1 MTTVAKKQKFNKLD
15 DTVEVLLGTM
25 PVTLR
30 MKMRYERLRS
40 EIFNDDYLFEE
51 PKFKKNFSPA
61 PPPPPAVVE
70 VPKEIPTRTKTFW
83 TDERIAK
90 LRELYPKMKARE
102 VAEELGVTRVAL
114 YSAVSLFKCQKQ
126 IKTNYVHSKKF

>member
-1 MTTVAKKQKFNKLD
+1 MTITVKKRKFNTLD

-30 MKMRYERLRS
+30 MKLRYERLRS
-40 EIFNDDYLFEE
+40 EIFTDDYLFEE
-51 PKFKKNFSPA
+51 PKFLKKFSPA
-61 PPPPPAVVE
+61 PPPPAVVE
-70 VPKEIPTRTKTFW
+70 APKERAKRTKTFW
-83 TDERIAK
+83 TDDRIAK

-102 VAEELGVTRVAL
+102 VAKELGVTQVAL

-126 IKTNYVHSKKF
+126 IKSNYVHSKKF

>member
-1 MTTVAKKQKFNKLD
+1 
-15 DTVEVLLGTM
+15 M
-25 PVTLR
+25 PVTLS

-51 PKFKKNFSPA
+51 PKFLKKFSPA
-61 PPPPPAVVE
+61 PPPAAVVE
-70 VPKEIPTRTKTFW
+70 APKERAKRTKTFW

-102 VAEELGVTRVAL
+102 VAKELGVTRVAL

-126 IKTNYVHSKKF
+126 IKSNYVHSKKF

>member
-1 MTTVAKKQKFNKLD
+1 MTTVAKKKKFNRLN
-15 DTVEVLLGTM
+15 DTVEVLLATM

-40 EIFNDDYLFEE
+40 EIFNDDYLFEG

-61 PPPPPAVVE
+61 PPPPAVVE
-70 VPKEIPTRTKTFW
+70 TPKERAKRTKTFW

-102 VAEELGVTRVAL
+102 VAKELGVTRVAL
-114 YSAVSLFKCQKQ
+114 YSAASLFECQKQ
-126 IKTNYVHSKKF
+126 IKSNYVHSKKF

>member
-1 MTTVAKKQKFNKLD
+1 MTTVAKKQKFNTLD
-15 DTVEVLLGTM
+15 STVEVLLGTM

-30 MKMRYERLRS
+30 MQKRFERLKRQ
-40 EIFNDDYLFEE
+40 IFNDDYLFEG

-61 PPPPPAVVE
+61 PPPPAVVE
-70 VPKEIPTRTKTFW
+70 APKERVKRTKTFW

-102 VAEELGVTRVAL
+102 VAKELGVTRVAL

-126 IKTNYVHSKKF
+126 IKSNYVHSKKF

>member
-1 MTTVAKKQKFNKLD
+1 MTTVVKKQKFNTLD
-15 DTVEVLLGTM
+15 STVEVLLGTM

-30 MKMRYERLRS
+30 MQKRFERLKRQ
-40 EIFNDDYLFEE
+40 IFNDDYLFEE
-51 PKFKKNFSPA
+51 PKFLKKFSHA
-61 PPPPPAVVE
+61 PPPPAVVE
-70 VPKEIPTRTKTFW
+70 APKERAKRTKTFW

-102 VAEELGVTRVAL
+102 VARELGVTRVAL

-126 IKTNYVHSKKF
+126 IKSNYVHSKKF

>member
-1 MTTVAKKQKFNKLD
+1 MTTVVKKQKFNTLD
-15 DTVEVLLGTM
+15 STVEVLLGTM

-30 MKMRYERLRS
+30 MQKRFERLKRQ
-40 EIFNDDYLFEE
+40 IFNDDYLFEE
-51 PKFKKNFSPA
+51 PKFKKKFSPA
-61 PPPPPAVVE
+61 PPPPAVVE
-70 VPKEIPTRTKTFW
+70 APQERAKRTKTFW

-102 VAEELGVTRVAL
+102 VARELGVTRVAL

-126 IKTNYVHSKKF
+126 IKSNYVHSKKF

>member
-1 MTTVAKKQKFNKLD
+1 MTTVAKKQKFNTLD
-15 DTVEVLLGTM
+15 STVEVLLGTM

-30 MKMRYERLRS
+30 MQKRFERLKRQ
-40 EIFNDDYLFEE
+40 IFNDDYLFEE
-51 PKFKKNFSPA
+51 SKFLKKFSPA
-61 PPPPPAVVE
+61 PPPPAVVE
-70 VPKEIPTRTKTFW
+70 APKERAKRTKTFW

-102 VAEELGVTRVAL
+102 VARELGVTRVAL

-126 IKTNYVHSKKF
+126 IKSNYVHSKKF

>member
-1 MTTVAKKQKFNKLD
+1 MTTVAKKQKFNTLD

-40 EIFNDDYLFEE
+40 EIFNDGYLFEE

-61 PPPPPAVVE
+61 PPPSAVVE
-70 VPKEIPTRTKTFW
+70 APKERAKRTKTFW
-83 TDERIAK
+83 TDDRIAK

-102 VAEELGVTRVAL
+102 VAKELGVTRVAL

-126 IKTNYVHSKKF
+126 IKSNYVHSKKF

>member
-1 MTTVAKKQKFNKLD
+1 MTTVAKKKKFNTLD

-30 MKMRYERLRS
+30 MQYRFERLKRQ
-40 EIFNDDYLFEE
+40 IFNDDNLFEE
-51 PKFKKNFSPA
+51 SIFKKNFSPA
-61 PPPPPAVVE
+61 PPPPAVVE
-70 VPKEIPTRTKTFW
+70 APKERTKRTKTFW

-102 VAEELGVTRVAL
+102 VAKELGVTRVAL

-126 IKTNYVHSKKF
+126 IKTNYVHSTG

>member
-1 MTTVAKKQKFNKLD
+1 MTTVAKKQKFNTLD
-15 DTVEVLLGTM
+15 STVEVLLGTM

-30 MKMRYERLRS
+30 MQKRFERLKRQ
-40 EIFNDDYLFEE
+40 IFNDDYLFEG

-61 PPPPPAVVE
+61 PPPPAVVE
-70 VPKEIPTRTKTFW
+70 TPKERAKRTKTFW

-102 VAEELGVTRVAL
+102 VAKELGVTRVAL

-126 IKTNYVHSKKF
+126 IKSNYVHSKKF

>member
-1 MTTVAKKQKFNKLD
+1 MKTVAKKQKFNTLD
-15 DTVEVLLGTM
+15 STVEVLLGTM

-51 PKFKKNFSPA
+51 PKFLKKFSPA
-61 PPPPPAVVE
+61 PPPPAVVE
-70 VPKEIPTRTKTFW
+70 APKERAKRTKTFW
-83 TDERIAK
+83 TEKRIAK
-90 LRELYPKMKARE
+90 LRELYPKKSARE

>member
-1 MTTVAKKQKFNKLD
+1 MTTVAKKQKFNTLD
-15 DTVEVLLGTM
+15 STVEVLLGTM
-25 PVTLR
+25 PVTLS

-51 PKFKKNFSPA
+51 SKFLKKFSPA
-61 PPPPPAVVE
+61 PPPPAVVE
-70 VPKEIPTRTKTFW
+70 APKRAKRMKTFW

-102 VAEELGVTRVAL
+102 VAKELGVTRVAL

>member
-1 MTTVAKKQKFNKLD
+1 MTTVAKKQKFNTLD

-40 EIFNDDYLFEE
+40 KIFNDDYLFEG

-61 PPPPPAVVE
+61 PPPPAVVE
-70 VPKEIPTRTKTFW
+70 APKERVKRTKTFW
-83 TDERIAK
+83 TNERIAK

-102 VAEELGVTRVAL
+102 VAKELGVTRVAL

>member
-1 MTTVAKKQKFNKLD
+1 MTTVVKKQKFNTLD
-15 DTVEVLLGTM
+15 STVEVLLGTM

-30 MKMRYERLRS
+30 MQKRFERLKRQ
-40 EIFNDDYLFEE
+40 IFNDDYLFEE
-51 PKFKKNFSPA
+51 PKFKKKFSPA
-61 PPPPPAVVE
+61 PPPPAVVE
-70 VPKEIPTRTKTFW
+70 APKERANRTKTFG

-90 LRELYPKMKARE
+90 VRELYPKKSARE
-102 VAEELGVTRVAL
+102 VAKELGVTRVAL

>member
-1 MTTVAKKQKFNKLD
+1 MTITAKKQKFNTLD
-15 DTVEVLLGTM
+15 STVEVLLGTM

-30 MKMRYERLRS
+30 MQKRFERLKRQ
-40 EIFNDDYLFEE
+40 IFNDDYLFEE
-51 PKFKKNFSPA
+51 PKFKKKFSPA
-61 PPPPPAVVE
+61 PPPPAVVE
-70 VPKEIPTRTKTFW
+70 APKERAKRTKTFW

-102 VAEELGVTRVAL
+102 VAKELGVTRVAL

>member
-1 MTTVAKKQKFNKLD
+1 MTTVAKKQKFNTLD
-15 DTVEVLLGTM
+15 STVEVLLGTM

-30 MKMRYERLRS
+30 MQKRFERLKRQ
-40 EIFNDDYLFEE
+40 IFNDDYLFEE
-51 PKFKKNFSPA
+51 SKFLKKFSPA
-61 PPPPPAVVE
+61 PPPPAVVE
-70 VPKEIPTRTKTFW
+70 APKERVKRMKTFW

-102 VAEELGVTRVAL
+102 VAKELGVTRVAL

>member
-1 MTTVAKKQKFNKLD
+1 MTTVAKKKKFNRLN
-15 DTVEVLLGTM
+15 DTVEVLLATM

-40 EIFNDDYLFEE
+40 EIFNDDYLFEG

-61 PPPPPAVVE
+61 PPPPAVVE
-70 VPKEIPTRTKTFW
+70 APKERVKRTKTFW

-102 VAEELGVTRVAL
+102 VAKELGVTRVAL

-126 IKTNYVHSKKF
+126 IKSNYVHSKKF

>member
-1 MTTVAKKQKFNKLD
+1 MTNVAKKQKFNTLD
-15 DTVEVLLGTM
+15 STVEVLLGTM
-25 PVTLR
+25 PVTLS

-51 PKFKKNFSPA
+51 PKFLKKFSPA
-61 PPPPPAVVE
+61 PPPAAVVE
-70 VPKEIPTRTKTFW
+70 APKERAKRTKTFW

-102 VAEELGVTRVAL
+102 VAKELGVTRVAL

-126 IKTNYVHSKKF
+126 IKSNYVHSKKF

>member
-1 MTTVAKKQKFNKLD
+1 MIIYLKGQNLKKISR
-15 DTVEVLLGTM
+15 
-25 PVTLR
+25 PR
-30 MKMRYERLRS
+30 H
-40 EIFNDDYLFEE
+40 
-51 PKFKKNFSPA
+51 
-61 PPPPPAVVE
+61 PPPAVVE
-70 VPKEIPTRTKTFW
+70 APKERVKRTKTFW

-102 VAEELGVTRVAL
+102 VAKELGVTRVAL

>member
-1 MTTVAKKQKFNKLD
+1 MTIVAKKQKFNTLD

-40 EIFNDDYLFEE
+40 EIFNDDYLFEG
-51 PKFKKNFSPA
+51 PKFKKKFSPA
-61 PPPPPAVVE
+61 PPPPAVVE
-70 VPKEIPTRTKTFW
+70 APKERAKRTKTFW
-83 TDERIAK
+83 TDERITK
-90 LRELYPKMKARE
+90 LRELNPKKSARE
-102 VAEELGVTRVAL
+102 VAKELGVTRVAL

-126 IKTNYVHSKKF
+126 IKSNYVHSKKF

>member
-1 MTTVAKKQKFNKLD
+1 MTTVAKKRKFNTLD
-15 DTVEVLLGTM
+15 DTVEVLLGIM

-30 MKMRYERLRS
+30 MQYRFERLKRQ
-40 EIFNDDYLFEE
+40 IFNDDNLVED
-51 PKFKKNFSPA
+51 PKFKKKFSPA
-61 PPPPPAVVE
+61 PPPPAVVE
-70 VPKEIPTRTKTFW
+70 APKERTKRTKTFW

-102 VAEELGVTRVAL
+102 VAKELGVTRVAL

-126 IKTNYVHSKKF
+126 IKSNYVHSKKF

>member
-1 MTTVAKKQKFNKLD
+1 MTTVAKKQKFNTLD
-15 DTVEVLLGTM
+15 STVEVLLGTM

-30 MKMRYERLRS
+30 MQKRFERLKRQ
-40 EIFNDDYLFEE
+40 IFNDDYLFEE
-51 PKFKKNFSPA
+51 SKFLKKFSPA
-61 PPPPPAVVE
+61 PPPPAVVE
-70 VPKEIPTRTKTFW
+70 APKERAKRMKTFW

-102 VAEELGVTRVAL
+102 VAKELGVTRVAL

-126 IKTNYVHSKKF
+126 IKSNYVHSKKF